1 MAAGIKALRKIQIGK
16 ETTAGTAVNATTIWR
31 GEGTLKDDR
40 SIEFVNEDVGILE
53 PTDRTYVPKLGGLVT
68 LDETPATFEQ
78 LPYLLVASM
87 ESITTGTTDTGGSG
101 KIWSFD
107 AATTTPNGLKTL
119 TIEGGD
125 NIRCDDVEYAYVE
138 TVTLSGAKEEAV
150 MMSAT
155 LRGRQATDS
164 EFTGSLSIPTV
175 EEILFGKGKLYIDAT
190 TMGTTQKTE
199 TWLGFSLTIPSGWKA
214 VFTGDGNLYFTKV
227 EYVGHRD
234 DPITGEITLEHDA
247 TAEAEINA
255 ARAET
260 LRLIRLQF
268 QGSALTTA
276 GTYTYK
282 TLQINL
288 PVKYTEVPDMD
299 DEDGD
304 DIVTLPFRAVYDVT
318 GARAASIVVVNEL
331 TTLP

>member
-1 MAAGIKALRKIQIGK
+1 MTAGIKALRKIQIGK
-16 ETTAGTAVNATTIWR
+16 ETTMGTAVNATTIWR

-40 SIEFVNEDVGILE
+40 VIEFVNEDVGLLE
-53 PTDRTYVPKLGGLVT
+53 PTDRSYVPKLGALVS
-68 LDETPATFEQ
+68 LDDTPATFEQ

-101 KIWSFD
+101 KVWQFD
-107 AATTTPNGLKTL
+107 AATTAANAVRTL

-125 NIRCDDVEYAYVE
+125 NIRADDVEYAYVE
-138 TVTLSGAKEEAV
+138 EATLSGAKGEAV
-150 MMSAT
+150 MMGAT

-164 EFTGSLSIPTV
+164 EFTGSLSVPTV

-199 TWLGFSLTIPSGWKA
+199 TFLGFSLTIPSGWKE
-214 VFTGDGNLYFTKV
+214 VYTGDGNLYFTKL
-227 EYVGHRD
+227 EYVGRRD
-234 DPITGEITLEHDA
+234 NPITGEITLEHDA
-247 TAEAEINA
+247 TAEAEVNA

-260 LRLIRLQF
+260 LRLLRMIF
-268 QGSALTTA
+268 FGNALTTA
-276 GTYTYK
+276 GTFTYK
-282 TLQINL
+282 TLRIDL
-288 PVKYTEVPDMD
+288 PIKYTEVPELG

-304 DIVTLPFRAVYDVT
+304 DIVTLPFKTVYDVT
-318 GARAASIVVVNEL
+318 GARAASIIIVNEL